1 MNPSLHPLSCRL
13 PDRRKAIERENN
25 IINSNTMKGVL
36 KVLSQTNVCRRRFVW
51 GAPVVNAMR
60 LLSTR
65 QQNESIP
72 FKLADIGEGITEV
85 ELLQWFVKEGDPIK
99 SFDRICEVS
108 CCNDTF
114 LCGIISLFLPYFL
127 LSLLTILH
135 SVLI

>member
-1 MNPSLHPLSCRL
+1 
-13 PDRRKAIERENN
+13 
-25 IINSNTMKGVL
+25 MKGVL
-36 KVLSQTNVCRRRFVW
+36 KVLSRTNVCRRRFVW
-51 GAPVVNAMR
+51 GAPVVNATR

-65 QQNESIP
+65 QQSESIP

-114 LCGIISLFLPYFL
+114 LRGIMNLFLP
-127 LSLLTILH
+127 SLLPPLIVDCFTLCVDLGTI
-135 SVLI
+135 